1 MFKWFLTIFSLG
13 APVAP
18 KFLLS
23 WPLSGLSDSAQKVL
37 NFNNDDVIKMRTGQ

>member
-23 WPLSGLSDSAQKVL
+23 WPLSDSAQKVL